1 MLLFNS
7 NEVIVPIN
15 NSDVIYH
22 TGVNVYGSLSAD
34 QMNPRGQCH
43 KQRIL
48 TYFVRG
54 SITVQQTHNF
64 FIGKRTRVL
73 QVTSRA
79 RLPLGRGPGKLAF
92 FNLNDLKQNPNL
104 FWLRP
109 FRKRKSDSFH
119 NFSTWSAANSLF
131 KMSFEV
137 IRTKKQQIMFWDVP
151 TCYAQCHFMWR
162 RKNDGGLYQWCLEKC
177 SFYVPYGIVIRCN
190 VISYATG

>member
-43 KQRIL
+43 KHRIL

-104 FWLRP
+104 FLIETFSKKEVWFISQFFHLD
-109 FRKRKSDSFH
+109 SDEFFVQ
-119 NFSTWSAANSLF
+119 NLF
-131 KMSFEV
+131 WGNQS
-137 IRTKKQQIMFWDVP
+137 KKQQIMVWDVP

-162 RKNDGGLYQWCLEKC
+162 RRNDGGLYQWCLEKC